1 MKSAELPSLLLLP
14 PPPRPAGPLELS
26 AAYRPTLE
34 SVIAKLKDS
43 SSKGSN
49 DGSTLII
56 AVGAPV
62 LSGQFR
68 RHKSLAWPE
77 QQSLLAGLYSLVSV
91 VCARLRVATEADGG
105 PGSVD
110 ARVVLVDHDAA
121 KRIPEDFKLAIEPNN
136 TVVVD
141 LTTFVAAYHPW
152 KQIFSVGSEAGH
164 KQLST
169 YLRMY
174 EGIQA
179 LSQDQL
185 ITVDGGLTLNSEPLN
200 SVSASPTTTPHSVV
214 CLGGTFDHLHPG
226 HKLLLTAAI
235 LLLKVP
241 AEGSAKPCSFVVG
254 ITGDELLKN
263 KKYAEFVQP
272 WEDRAM
278 GVIEFLSSMLEL
290 QKQGWKAGAAGPKI
304 TKKDGE
310 ITALF
315 RSGTISVSC
324 VQIQDA
330 FGPTITQENMDALV
344 VSGETRS
351 GGAAV
356 NAKRK
361 ELGWHPLQIFEV
373 DVLSAEEIT
382 DEQPTK
388 TDNFASKISSTA
400 IRKMRADSHV

>member
-1 MKSAELPSLLLLP
+1 MKPGELPSLLLLP

-26 AAYRPTLE
+26 AAYRPTLN
-34 SVIAKLKDS
+34 SVISKLK
-43 SSKGSN
+43 SSKSPN
-49 DGSTLII
+49 GSTLII
-56 AVGAPV
+56 ALLAPV

-68 RHKSLAWPE
+68 RHKSLVWSE
-77 QQSLLAGLYSLVSV
+77 QQSILAGMYSLISH
-91 VCARLRVATEADGG
+91 VCSQLGVPTEVDGG
-105 PGSVD
+105 LGSVD
-110 ARVVLVDHDAA
+110 TRVVLIDHDVT

-136 TVVVD
+136 TVVVQ

-152 KQIFSVGSEAGH
+152 KQIFSASTEAGH
-164 KQLST
+164 QQLAN

-174 EGIQA
+174 EGIQT
-179 LSQDQL
+179 LNQDQL
-185 ITVDGGLTLNSEPLN
+185 VAVDGGLTLNTQSLE
-200 SVSASPTTTPHSVV
+200 SVHGAQSTTTPQSVV

-241 AEGSAKPCSFVVG
+241 DEGSAEPCSFVVG

-263 KKYAEFVQP
+263 KKYAEFVQS

-278 GVIEFLSSMLEL
+278 SVIEFLSSMLEL
-290 QKQGWKAGAAGPKI
+290 QKQGWKRGAAPKI

-315 RSGTISVSC
+315 RSDTISVSC

-356 NAKRK
+356 NAKRT
-361 ELGWHPLQIFEV
+361 EQGWHPLQIFEV

-382 DEQPTK
+382 DEPTK
-388 TDNFASKISSTA
+388 TENFASKISSTA
-400 IRKMRADSHV
+400 IRKMRAESHM

>member
-1 MKSAELPSLLLLP
+1 MKPGELPSFLLLP

-26 AAYRPTLE
+26 AAYRPTLQ
-34 SVIAKLKDS
+34 SVISKLK
-43 SSKGSN
+43 SSKGP

-56 AVGAPV
+56 ALMAPV

-68 RHKSLAWPE
+68 RHKSLVWPE
-77 QQSLLAGLYSLVSV
+77 QQSILAGMYSLISV
-91 VCARLRVATEADGG
+91 VCSQLNVPTEADGG

-110 ARVVLVDHDAA
+110 ARVVLVDHDFT

-136 TVVVD
+136 TVIVN
-141 LTTFVAAYHPW
+141 LATFIAAYHPW
-152 KQIFSVGSEAGH
+152 KQIFSTSTEAGH
-164 KQLST
+164 QQLYD

-174 EGIQA
+174 EGIQV
-179 LSQDQL
+179 LNQDQL
-185 ITVDGGLTLNSEPLN
+185 VTVDGGLTLNTQSLE
-200 SVSASPTTTPHSVV
+200 SAQASRVTTTPHSVV

-241 AEGSAKPCSFVVG
+241 DEGSSEPCSFVIG

-278 GVIEFLSSMLEL
+278 SVIEFLASMLEL
-290 QKQGWKAGAAGPKI
+290 QRQGWKGGAAPKI
-304 TKKDGE
+304 TKKDRE

-315 RSGTISVSC
+315 RSDTISVSC

-356 NAKRK
+356 NAKRT

-382 DEQPTK
+382 EEPTK
-388 TDNFASKISSTA
+388 TDENFASKISSTV
-400 IRKMRADSHV
+400 IRKMRAESHM

>member
-1 MKSAELPSLLLLP
+1 MKPGELPSLLLLP
-14 PPPRPAGPLELS
+14 PPPRRAGPLELS
-26 AAYRPTLE
+26 AAYRPTLK
-34 SVIAKLKDS
+34 SVISKLKDS
-43 SSKGSN
+43 KGPN
-49 DGSTLII
+49 GSTIII
-56 AVGAPV
+56 ALIAPV

-68 RHKSLAWPE
+68 RHKSLMWSE
-77 QQSLLAGLYSLVSV
+77 QQAILAGMYSLISLVCSQLSV
-91 VCARLRVATEADGG
+91 PTEMDGG

-110 ARVVLVDHDAA
+110 AQVVLVDHDVT
-121 KRIPEDFKLAIEPNN
+121 KRISEDFKLAIEPNN
-136 TVVVD
+136 TVVVQMA
-141 LTTFVAAYHPW
+141 TFVAAYHPW
-152 KQIFSVGSEAGH
+152 KQIFSASTEAGH
-164 KQLST
+164 QQLAN

-174 EGIQA
+174 EGIQT

-185 ITVDGGLTLNSEPLN
+185 VAVDGGLTLNKQPLE
-200 SVSASPTTTPHSVV
+200 SVQAAQSVATTPHSVV

-241 AEGSAKPCSFVVG
+241 DEGSSEPCSFVVG

-263 KKYAEFVQP
+263 KMYAEFVQP

-278 GVIEFLSSMLEL
+278 SVIEFLSSMLEL
-290 QKQGWKAGAAGPKI
+290 QKQGWKRGSAPKI

-315 RSGTISVSC
+315 RSDTISVSC

-330 FGPTITQENMDALV
+330 FGPTITQENMGALV

-356 NAKRK
+356 NAKRT
-361 ELGWHPLQIFEV
+361 EQGWHPLQIFEV

-382 DEQPTK
+382 DEPTK
-388 TDNFASKISSTA
+388 TENFASKISSTT
-400 IRKMRADSHV
+400 IRKMRAESHI

>member
-1 MKSAELPSLLLLP
+1 MKPGELPSLLLLP

-26 AAYRPTLE
+26 AAYRPTLK
-34 SVIAKLKDS
+34 SVISKLKG
-43 SSKGSN
+43 SKEPN
-49 DGSTLII
+49 GSTLII
-56 AVGAPV
+56 ALMASV
-62 LSGQFR
+62 LSGPFR
-68 RHKSLAWPE
+68 RHKSLVWPE
-77 QQSLLAGLYSLVSV
+77 QQSLLAGLYSLISV
-91 VCARLRVATEADGG
+91 VCSQLGVATEVDGG

-110 ARVVLVDHDAA
+110 ARVVLIDHDVT
-121 KRIPEDFKLAIEPNN
+121 KRIAQDFKLAIEPNN
-136 TVVVD
+136 TAIMD

-152 KQIFSVGSEAGH
+152 KQIFSASTEAGH
-164 KQLST
+164 QQLAT
-169 YLRMY
+169 YLRMF
-174 EGIQA
+174 EGIQV
-179 LSQDQL
+179 LNQDQL
-185 ITVDGGLTLNSEPLN
+185 VTVDGGLTLNTQSLE
-200 SVSASPTTTPHSVV
+200 SVQASRLATTPHSVV

-241 AEGSAKPCSFVVG
+241 EESSFEPCSFVVG
-254 ITGDELLKN
+254 ITGDDLLKN

-278 GVIEFLSSMLEL
+278 SVIEFLSSLLEL
-290 QKQGWKAGAAGPKI
+290 QKQGWKGGAAPKI
-304 TKKDGE
+304 TKKEGE

-315 RSGTISVSC
+315 RSDTISVSC

-356 NAKRK
+356 NAKRT
-361 ELGWHPLQIFEV
+361 ELGWHPLHIFEV

-382 DEQPTK
+382 EEPTK
-388 TDNFASKISSTA
+388 TENFASKISSTA
-400 IRKMRADSHV
+400 IRKMRAESHM

>member
-1 MKSAELPSLLLLP
+1 MKSGELPSLLLLP

-34 SVIAKLKDS
+34 SVISRLKECKAS
-43 SSKGSN
+43 

-56 AVGAPV
+56 ALPSPV

-77 QQSLLAGLYSLVSV
+77 QQSILAGMYSLVSV
-91 VCARLRVATEADGG
+91 VCAQLQVATEVDGG

-110 ARVVLVDHDAA
+110 ARVVLIDHDAT
-121 KRIPEDFKLAIEPNN
+121 KRIAEDFKLAIEPNN
-136 TVVVD
+136 TVIVD
-141 LTTFVAAYHPW
+141 LATFVAAYHPW
-152 KQIFSVGSEAGH
+152 KQIFSASTEAGH
-164 KQLST
+164 EQLST

-174 EGIQA
+174 EGMQ
-179 LSQDQL
+179 
-185 ITVDGGLTLNSEPLN
+185 
-200 SVSASPTTTPHSVV
+200 
-214 CLGGTFDHLHPG
+214 
-226 HKLLLTAAI
+226 LLLTAAI

-241 AEGSAKPCSFVVG
+241 DEGSAEPCSFVVG

-278 GVIEFLSSMLEL
+278 SVIDFLSSMLEL
-290 QKQGWKAGAAGPKI
+290 QKQGWKAGAAERKI

-315 RSGTISVSC
+315 RSDTISVSC

-330 FGPTITQENMDALV
+330 FGPTITQQNMDALV

-356 NAKRK
+356 NAKRI

-373 DVLSAEEIT
+373 DVLNAEEIT
-382 DEQPTK
+382 DEPTK
-388 TDNFASKISSTA
+388 TENFASKISSTA
-400 IRKMRADSHV
+400 IRKMRADSHM

>member
-1 MKSAELPSLLLLP
+1 MKSGELPSLLLLP

-34 SVIAKLKDS
+34 SVISRLKECKAS
-43 SSKGSN
+43 

-56 AVGAPV
+56 ALPSPV

-77 QQSLLAGLYSLVSV
+77 QQSILAGMYSLVSV
-91 VCARLRVATEADGG
+91 VCAQLQVATEVDGG

-110 ARVVLVDHDAA
+110 ARVVLIDHDAT
-121 KRIPEDFKLAIEPNN
+121 KRIAEDFKLAIEPNN
-136 TVVVD
+136 TVIVD
-141 LTTFVAAYHPW
+141 LATFVAAYHPW
-152 KQIFSVGSEAGH
+152 KQIFSASTEAGH
-164 KQLST
+164 EQLST

-174 EGIQA
+174 EGMQV
-179 LSQDQL
+179 LNQDQL
-185 ITVDGGLTLNSEPLN
+185 IKVDGGLTLNKESLDSIPTSL
-200 SVSASPTTTPHSVV
+200 TTTPHSVV

-241 AEGSAKPCSFVVG
+241 DEGSAEPCSFVVG

-278 GVIEFLSSMLEL
+278 SVIDFLSSMLEL
-290 QKQGWKAGAAGPKI
+290 QKQGWKAGAAERKI

-315 RSGTISVSC
+315 RSDTISVTC

-330 FGPTITQENMDALV
+330 FGPTITQQNMDALV

-356 NAKRK
+356 NAKRI

-382 DEQPTK
+382 DEPTK
-388 TDNFASKISSTA
+388 TENFASKISSTS
-400 IRKMRADSHV
+400 IRKMRADSHM

>member
-1 MKSAELPSLLLLP
+1 MKPGELPSLLLLP

-26 AAYRPTLE
+26 AAYRPTLK
-34 SVIAKLKDS
+34 SVISKLR
-43 SSKGSN
+43 SSKSPN
-49 DGSTLII
+49 GSTLII
-56 AVGAPV
+56 ALIAPV

-68 RHKSLAWPE
+68 RHKSLVWSE
-77 QQSLLAGLYSLVSV
+77 QQSILAGIYSLISL
-91 VCARLRVATEADGG
+91 VCSQLSVATEVDGG

-110 ARVVLVDHDAA
+110 ARVVLVDHDVT
-121 KRIPEDFKLAIEPNN
+121 KRISEDFKLAIEPNS
-136 TVVVD
+136 TVVVQ
-141 LTTFVAAYHPW
+141 LATFVAAYHPW
-152 KQIFSVGSEAGH
+152 KQIFSASTEAGH
-164 KQLST
+164 QQLT
-169 YLRMY
+169 NYLRMY
-174 EGIQA
+174 EGVQT
-179 LSQDQL
+179 LNQEQL
-185 ITVDGGLTLNSEPLN
+185 IAVDGGLTLNTQSLE
-200 SVSASPTTTPHSVV
+200 SVQEARSTTTPHSVV

-241 AEGSAKPCSFVVG
+241 DEGSSESCSFVVG

-278 GVIEFLSSMLEL
+278 SVIEFLSSMLEL
-290 QKQGWKAGAAGPKI
+290 QKQGWKRGAAPKI
-304 TKKDGE
+304 IKKDGE

-356 NAKRK
+356 NAKRT
-361 ELGWHPLQIFEV
+361 EQGWHPLQIFEV

-382 DEQPTK
+382 DEPTK
-388 TDNFASKISSTA
+388 TENFASKISSTA
-400 IRKMRADSHV
+400 IRKMRAESHM